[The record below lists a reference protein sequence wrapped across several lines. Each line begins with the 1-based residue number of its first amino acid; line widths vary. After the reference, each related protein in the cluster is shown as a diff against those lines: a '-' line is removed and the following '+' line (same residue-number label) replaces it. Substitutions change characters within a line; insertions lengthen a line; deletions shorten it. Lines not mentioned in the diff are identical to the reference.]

1 MFDDTVDEG
10 RMSLGEGDVVYQRRA
25 FDNVVKALDF
35 DRTLPDRVHVGPWSD
50 FLFFPSDHVFAP
62 DFPEVVRELLGVE
75 RAHVACL
82 LNLDMT
88 ERFEFDSMAAIFL
101 DEMISG
107 VAYDD
112 KLRDGGPA
120 SGWLYR
126 VDRYVCASDVGDWCI
141 YCEKSN
147 DVAVIGLRDIGGI
160 GKFETPLKRLW
171 AKPINELIDG
181 GSFPVFPF
189 DQLVP
194 AWRQRLVQNYGR

>member
-1 MFDDTVDEG
+1 
-10 RMSLGEGDVVYQRRA
+10 
-25 FDNVVKALDF
+25 
-35 DRTLPDRVHVGPWSD
+35 
-50 FLFFPSDHVFAP
+50 
-62 DFPEVVRELLGVE
+62 
-75 RAHVACL
+75 
-82 LNLDMT
+82 
-88 ERFEFDSMAAIFL
+88 
-101 DEMISG
+101 MISG

-126 VDRYVCASDVGDWCI
+126 VDRYACASDVGDWCI

-181 GSFPVFPF
+181 GVSPAFPF

-194 AWRQRLVQNYGR
+194 AWRQGLVQNYGR